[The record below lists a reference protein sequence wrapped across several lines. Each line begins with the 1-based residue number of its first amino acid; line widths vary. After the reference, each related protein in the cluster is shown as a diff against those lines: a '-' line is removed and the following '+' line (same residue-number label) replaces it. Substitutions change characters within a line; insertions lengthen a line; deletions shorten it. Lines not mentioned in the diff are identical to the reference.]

1 MGKKDKAP
9 PSGVAKPPR
18 NPPQVDVDSDD
29 EPPPRVATRSSGRNV
44 TTTADVHRQDDGN
57 IDDIGAAA
65 DVESR
70 NAGPGQNATTGGSG
84 GISKERRTA
93 EERQKHVYRFGEN
106 DDGRSS
112 ENSDDENSDDGESE
126 NSRGE
131 F

>member
-93 EERQKHVYRFGEN
+93 QERQGRFVSLG
-106 DDGRSS
+106 
-112 ENSDDENSDDGESE
+112 SDE
-126 NSRGE
+126 
-131 F
+131 